1 MMNMTD
7 RNRQRI
13 RRIRG
18 LRSLIQLQQPSHH
31 KLHLF
36 LGRETIPH
44 DGALDRKRR
53 ILRDSQPA
61 VGRSQHG
68 HAPHLTQLQR
78 ALGVG
83 GEENLFNRDHL
94 RLPELH
100 QRGELGIHLCQ
111 PHRGRIFF
119 AQLHRARAQIAQ
131 LRRPGLKVHLDHAV
145 ARKLRPAIDAEHP
158 HSRKSN
164 APLAV
169 FAAARIKP
177 VTIRP
182 TGHPLDESQPPLNPC
197 MMPAT
202 RTLANATLAC
212 TLVLAALPGLSQTA
226 TPMPAEAP
234 KAAPAATPKLTTPPV
249 TTVPS
254 LAATPATLF
263 NRGIILLDPAHG
275 GLDSGSRISDSILE
289 KDVTLNLA
297 FKLRSLLS
305 ARGFSVVM
313 TRDSDAATPPGATNP
328 LTLDDRAG
336 TANRAHPVACLL
348 LHATAAGSGVHL
360 YSSELDPTPG
370 EPLANPWLTAQ
381 APWVTQSERLQK
393 QLGLAL
399 TRAGIPLVNSRASV
413 RPVDSLTCPA
423 LVIELAPQGGDTS
436 TLNDSGYQQH
446 VAEAIASALVFW
458 KGQAQQPA
466 RLDQPPLVTT
476 TPPPAPGAKP

>member
-1 MMNMTD
+1 
-7 RNRQRI
+7 
-13 RRIRG
+13 
-18 LRSLIQLQQPSHH
+18 
-31 KLHLF
+31 
-36 LGRETIPH
+36 
-44 DGALDRKRR
+44 
-53 ILRDSQPA
+53 
-61 VGRSQHG
+61 
-68 HAPHLTQLQR
+68 
-78 ALGVG
+78 
-83 GEENLFNRDHL
+83 
-94 RLPELH
+94 
-100 QRGELGIHLCQ
+100 
-111 PHRGRIFF
+111 
-119 AQLHRARAQIAQ
+119 
-131 LRRPGLKVHLDHAV
+131 
-145 ARKLRPAIDAEHP
+145 
-158 HSRKSN
+158 
-164 APLAV
+164 
-169 FAAARIKP
+169 
-177 VTIRP
+177 
-182 TGHPLDESQPPLNPC
+182 

-212 TLVLAALPGLSQTA
+212 TLALAALPGLSQTA
-226 TPMPAEAP
+226 PDPAP
-234 KAAPAATPKLTTPPV
+234 KAPAPKAPAQTAPAPKAPTQTAPIVAP
-249 TTVPS
+249 VPS
-254 LAATPATLF
+254 LAATPATPF
-263 NRGIILLDPAHG
+263 NRGIVLLDPAHG

-305 ARGFSVVM
+305 ARGFTVIM

-399 TRAGIPLVNSRASV
+399 TRASIPLVNSRASV

-423 LVIELAPQGGDTS
+423 LVVELAPQGGDTG
-436 TLNDSGYQQH
+436 TLNDSGYQQR
-446 VAEAIASALVFW
+446 VAEALAAALVLW

-466 RLDQPPLVTT
+466 RLDQPPVVTT